1 MTMTENYAQLL
12 ATRGVSLDR
21 LGLRAVALRRDD
33 ALAAIKALRESS
45 VPILGGDVY
54 FEHGENV
61 ESAYANWY
69 VDKQDTESRTDFAA
83 RSCSKA
89 ENYVASF
96 PKRTDKQPLF
106 VLVPFSG

>member
-1 MTMTENYAQLL
+1 MTMSENYAQLL
-12 ATRGVSLDR
+12 TTRGVSLDG
-21 LGLRAVALRRDD
+21 LGLSAIALRRDD
-33 ALAAIKALRESS
+33 ALGAIRALRESS

-54 FEHGENV
+54 FEHQGNV

-69 VDKQDTESRTDFAA
+69 VDKQDAELRKDFAE

-89 ENYVASF
+89 ESYVANF

-106 VLVPFSG
+106 VLVPSSE